1 MALRRAASGA
11 SQERAKRPSRHAC
24 MLLRVPPKLNPCTTG
39 EQAKAR
45 TRWRCRPAHDAPQGA
60 WARPKSSTAPRQRQ
74 RGLLRERGGRLAR
87 PQRQQHQRDRHR
99 QLRDHRQPV
108 APRAQRALHPQ
119 PAPLLRVQRRAL
131 RAARAGPMLGPGVRR
146 CWLSQKPVPKT
157 GAPDMHASAHMPPM
171 KPQRSRKMSSLCSTF
186 PHHHVACLCI
196 HHTLRAAAIARR
208 PSCCLQNP
216 RRQGDSTAFLHQPLL
231 AAGARSGT

>member
-108 APRAQRALHPQ
+108 APRAQRALRPQ

-131 RAARAGPMLGPGVRR
+131 RAARAGTHAGPRCVPPVAESAYRAGEREIDRR
-146 CWLSQKPVPKT
+146 SQHARQRTRAPYRRTALLRHVKPV
-157 GAPDMHASAHMPPM
+157 
-171 KPQRSRKMSSLCSTF
+171 QRIRT
-186 PHHHVACLCI
+186 
-196 HHTLRAAAIARR
+196 
-208 PSCCLQNP
+208 P
-216 RRQGDSTAFLHQPLL
+216 RRLL
-231 AAGARSGT
+231 VHLSHTPKS